1 MLQQDCSFLVYTESK
16 KYMEKEY
23 AKIRVYSPLEEKLNI
38 FSHGLGFILAIPATV
53 MLILKASLHG
63 DAWQIV
69 SVSIYGLS
77 MMTLYLASTLYHSAK
92 DPQQRHRL
100 NVFDHASI
108 YLLIAGTYTPF
119 VLVTLRGPWGW
130 SLFGVVWA
138 AAIGGIIFKI
148 FYTGRFDL
156 VSTVAYVVMG
166 SIVLIAIKPLI
177 ANLSLP
183 GLYWLVAGG
192 VSYIVGA
199 VLYMLRKMPFHHAVF
214 HLFVLIG
221 SICHF
226 WAIYWYVI
234 A

>member
-1 MLQQDCSFLVYTESK
+1 MK
-16 KYMEKEY
+16 KKE
-23 AKIRVYSPLEEKLNI
+23 AKVRTYSPLEEKLNI
-38 FSHGLGFILAIPATV
+38 YSHGLGFLLAIPATV
-53 MLILKASLHG
+53 MLILKASMHG
-63 DAWQIV
+63 NAWQIV

-77 MMTLYLASTLYHSAK
+77 MMTLYLASTLYHSAT
-92 DPQQRHRL
+92 DPKRRHRL

-156 VSTVAYVVMG
+156 ASTIAYVVMG

-177 ANLSLP
+177 AHLPLP

-199 VLYMLRKMPFHHAVF
+199 VLYMQTKMPYHHAVF
-214 HLFVLIG
+214 HLFVLLG
-221 SICHF
+221 SFCHF

-234 A
+234 G

>member
-1 MLQQDCSFLVYTESK
+1 
-16 KYMEKEY
+16 MEKAY
-23 AKIRVYSPLEEKLNI
+23 AKNKVYSPLEEKLNI
-38 FSHGLGFILAIPATV
+38 LSHGLGFLLAIPATV

-63 DAWQIV
+63 DVWQIV

-92 DPQQRHRL
+92 NPDRRHRL

-156 VSTVAYVVMG
+156 VSTIAYVVMG
-166 SIVLIAIKPLI
+166 SIVVVAIKPLM

-183 GLYWLVAGG
+183 GLYWLLAGG

-214 HLFVLIG
+214 HLFVLLG
-221 SICHF
+221 SFCHF
-226 WAIYWYVI
+226 WAIYWYVM

>member
-1 MLQQDCSFLVYTESK
+1 MK
-16 KYMEKEY
+16 KKE
-23 AKIRVYSPLEEKLNI
+23 AKVRTYSPLEEKLNI
-38 FSHGLGFILAIPATV
+38 YSHGLGFLLAIPATV
-53 MLILKASLHG
+53 MLILKASMHG
-63 DAWQIV
+63 NAWQIV

-77 MMTLYLASTLYHSAK
+77 MMTLYLASTLYHSATEPK
-92 DPQQRHRL
+92 RRHRL

-130 SLFGVVWA
+130 SLFGVIWA

-156 VSTVAYVVMG
+156 ASTIAYVVMG

-177 ANLSLP
+177 ANLPLP
-183 GLYWLVAGG
+183 GLYWLLAGG
-192 VSYIVGA
+192 VTYIVGA
-199 VLYMLRKMPFHHAVF
+199 VLYMQTKMPYHHAVF
-214 HLFVLIG
+214 HLFVLLG
-221 SICHF
+221 SFCHF

-234 A
+234 G

>member
-1 MLQQDCSFLVYTESK
+1 MK
-16 KYMEKEY
+16 KKE
-23 AKIRVYSPLEEKLNI
+23 AKVRTYSPLEEKLNI
-38 FSHGLGFILAIPATV
+38 YSHGLGFLLAIPATV
-53 MLILKASLHG
+53 MLILKASMHG
-63 DAWQIV
+63 NAWQIV

-77 MMTLYLASTLYHSAK
+77 MMTLYLASTLYHSAT
-92 DPQQRHRL
+92 DPKRRHRL

-138 AAIGGIIFKI
+138 AAIGGIIFKL

-156 VSTVAYVVMG
+156 ASTIAYVVMG

-177 ANLSLP
+177 AHLPLP

-199 VLYMLRKMPFHHAVF
+199 VLYMQTKMPYHHAVF
-214 HLFVLIG
+214 HLFVLLG
-221 SICHF
+221 SFCHF

-234 A
+234 G

>member
-1 MLQQDCSFLVYTESK
+1 
-16 KYMEKEY
+16 
-23 AKIRVYSPLEEKLNI
+23 
-38 FSHGLGFILAIPATV
+38 
-53 MLILKASLHG
+53 
-63 DAWQIV
+63 
-69 SVSIYGLS
+69 

-92 DPQQRHRL
+92 NPDRRHRL

-156 VSTVAYVVMG
+156 VSTIAYVVMG
-166 SIVLIAIKPLI
+166 SIVVVAIKPLM

-183 GLYWLVAGG
+183 GLYWLLAGG

-214 HLFVLIG
+214 HLFVLLG
-221 SICHF
+221 SFCHF
-226 WAIYWYVI
+226 WAIYWYVM